1 MHSPIAVMLLG
12 GLRRSALEA
21 ASGVVPAT
29 LPLDARTSLLSA
41 WAAAVRA
48 AGCGELRII
57 VSADA
62 PDRPIGA
69 LIDAALAR
77 VVLDEALGTEP
88 FEVRRVVEPAS
99 HRGTGGLL
107 RDVTADLSPNELVLL
122 VEPHCLP
129 PVSLAP
135 LVAALDGM
143 TGEGRLAVAVA
154 VARRGELTAS
164 AATPAGVSIV
174 RRELLELAPK
184 VGYHDFKEQ
193 FLPLLVGRGIAI
205 RPVPLEA
212 SGLRVHD
219 LAAYRAAIAGWR
231 ERTEGSNRGPS
242 IGEWAGEC
250 AGEGA
255 GVSGTAR
262 LFGDTIVM
270 PGAKIGEDA
279 VVQDSIVLEHAV
291 VGDGAVVARSLI
303 PPGFRV
309 APRSL
314 VVDRI
319 LDAETSRGADEL
331 IALGG
336 GRRRSRGSPPDTG
349 SGEPRP

>member
-1 MHSPIAVMLLG
+1 MLLG

-41 WAAAVRA
+41 WATAVQA
-48 AGCGELRII
+48 AGCGQLRVV
-57 VSADA
+57 VSRDA

-69 LIDAALAR
+69 LIDVALAR
-77 VVLDEALGTEP
+77 VTSRGAGDSEP
-88 FEVRRVVEPAS
+88 FEVARVDEPAS

-107 RDVTADLSPNELVLL
+107 RDVTADLVAEELVLL

-129 PVSLAP
+129 PVSLTP
-135 LVAALDGM
+135 LVVALDG
-143 TGEGRLAVAVA
+143 LAGPAVEARPGVAVG
-154 VARRGELTAS
+154 VARRGELAANS
-164 AATPAGVSIV
+164 ATPAGVSIV

-184 VGYHDFKEQ
+184 IGYHDFKEQ

-205 RPVPLEA
+205 RPVPLDA

-219 LAAYRAAIAGWR
+219 LAAYRAAVAGWR
-231 ERTEGSNRGPS
+231 SRTSDPNRGPS
-242 IGEWAGEC
+242 V
-250 AGEGA
+250 GEGA
-255 GVSGTAR
+255 AIAGSAR
-262 LFGDTIVM
+262 LIGDTIVM
-270 PGAKIGEDA
+270 SGAKVGEDA
-279 VVQDSIVLEHAV
+279 VVQDSVLLENAV

-314 VVDRI
+314 VVDRV
-319 LDAETSRGADEL
+319 LDAESSTGADEL
-331 IALGG
+331 IALGK
-336 GRRRSRGSPPDTG
+336 RRAGAVAERTR
-349 SGEPRP
+349 

>member
-1 MHSPIAVMLLG
+1 MTRVLAVMLLG

-41 WAAAVRA
+41 WAAAVQA
-48 AGCGELRII
+48 AGCGQLRVA

-62 PDRPIGA
+62 PDRSIGA
-69 LIDAALAR
+69 SIDAALAR
-77 VVLDEALGTEP
+77 VSKGDSRGSEQ
-88 FEVRRVVEPAS
+88 FEVARVVEPAS

-107 RDVTADLSPNELVLL
+107 RDVTADLGPDELVLL

-135 LVAALDGM
+135 LVVALDG
-143 TGEGRLAVAVA
+143 LAGGDQPDVAVG
-154 VARRGELTAS
+154 VACRCALAAS
-164 AATPAGVSIV
+164 SATPAGVAIV

-184 VGYHDFKEQ
+184 IGYHDFKEQ

-205 RPVPLEA
+205 RPVPLDA

-219 LAAYRAAIAGWR
+219 LAAYRAAVAGWR
-231 ERTEGSNRGPS
+231 SRGSAPNRGPS
-242 IGEWAGEC
+242 V
-250 AGEGA
+250 GEGA
-255 GVSGTAR
+255 AIAGSAR
-262 LFGDTIVM
+262 LIGDTIVM
-270 PGAKIGEDA
+270 SGAKVGEDA
-279 VVQDSIVLEHAV
+279 VVQDSVLLENAV

-314 VVDRI
+314 VVDRV
-319 LDAETSRGADEL
+319 LDAESSTGADEL
-331 IALGG
+331 IALGK
-336 GRRRSRGSPPDTG
+336 RRAGTVAEGTR
-349 SGEPRP
+349 

>member
-1 MHSPIAVMLLG
+1 MSGVVAVMLLG

-41 WAAAVRA
+41 WAAAIRA
-48 AGCGELRII
+48 AGCRQLRVV
-57 VSADA
+57 VSGDT

-69 LIDAALAR
+69 VIDAALAR
-77 VVLDEALGTEP
+77 LTADETDAREP
-88 FEVRRVVEPAS
+88 FEVTRVVEPAS

-107 RDVTADLSPNELVLL
+107 RDVTTDLTPEDLVLL

-135 LVAALDGM
+135 LVVALD
-143 TGEGRLAVAVA
+143 TPPGEGRPGAAVG
-154 VARRGELTAS
+154 VARRDELAVT
-164 AATPAGVSIV
+164 AATPAGVSMI
-174 RRELLELAPK
+174 RREFLDLAPRI
-184 VGYHDFKEQ
+184 GYHDFKEQ

-219 LAAYRAAIAGWR
+219 LAAYRAAVADWR
-231 ERTEGSNRGPS
+231 SRGLGPNRGPS
-242 IGEWAGEC
+242 V
-250 AGEGA
+250 GEGA
-255 GVSGTAR
+255 AVAASAR
-262 LFGDTIVM
+262 LIGDTILM
-270 PGAKIGEDA
+270 AGAKVGEDA
-279 VVQDSIVLEHAV
+279 VVQDSVVLENAV

-314 VVDRI
+314 VVDRV
-319 LDAETSRGADEL
+319 LDAESSSGADEL
-331 IALGG
+331 IALGTR
-336 GRRRSRGSPPDTG
+336 GRTPGRSR
-349 SGEPRP
+349 